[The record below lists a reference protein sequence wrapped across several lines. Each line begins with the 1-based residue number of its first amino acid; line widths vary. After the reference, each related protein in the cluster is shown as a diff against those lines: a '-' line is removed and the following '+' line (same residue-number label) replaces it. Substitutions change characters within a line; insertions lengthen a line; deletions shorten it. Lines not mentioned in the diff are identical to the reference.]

1 MQLNIKNPET
11 VALARELGAL
21 MNKSVTQALTEVLRE
36 RVSEE
41 RKKEADPLAKRF
53 AKARAMAAEFREKAT
68 HLGAD
73 DHATLLYDEDGLPK

>member
-21 MNKSVTQALTEVLRE
+21 MDKSVTQALTEVLRE
-36 RVSEE
+36 RVNEE

-53 AKARAMAAEFREKAT
+53 AKARAMAAEFRAHTDMT
-68 HLGAD
+68 HD
-73 DHATLLYDEDGLPK
+73 SHAEDLYDEDGLPK